1 MFKLKSGKMETT
13 FMKMVL
19 GVIIS
24 TALFTSCKKDTVEE
38 NEEEVITTMQL
49 SFVPV
54 GGGIILTYQYDDAD
68 GPGGAAPTQSEI
80 ILAPFKTYNVT
91 LQLLNKTATPVADIT
106 TEVKAE
112 SDAHRFYYEPA
123 AGSNIAVTG
132 LDNDGNGV
140 PLGITSQWATGATA
154 TGKIK
159 VTLRHYPAVPPNKLA
174 ADLVNSSKSGT
185 DIEVEFNTKIQ

>member
-1 MFKLKSGKMETT
+1 
-13 FMKMVL
+13 MKTQFIRMVV
-19 GVIIS
+19 GIIILS
-24 TALFTSCKKDTVEE
+24 AAIASCKKDKVEE

-54 GGGIILTYQYDDAD
+54 GGGTTLTYQYDDAD
-68 GPGGAAPTQSEI
+68 GPGGAAPTKDEI
-80 ILAPFKTYNVT
+80 LLAPSKTYSVT
-91 LQLLNKTATPVADIT
+91 LLLLNKTATPVADIT

-123 AGSNIAVTG
+123 AGSNITVTG

-140 PLGITSQWATGATA
+140 PLGITSQWATGAAA

>member
-1 MFKLKSGKMETT
+1 MKTVFL
-13 FMKMVL
+13 KMVL
-19 GVIIS
+19 GVVIS
-24 TALFTSCKKDTVEE
+24 SALVTSCKKDAVED
-38 NEEEVITTMQL
+38 NEEEVITTMKL

-54 GGGIILTYQYDDAD
+54 GGGTTFTYQFDDAD
-68 GPGGAAPTQSEI
+68 GPGGTAPVQDEI
-80 ILAPFKTYNVT
+80 LLAPSKTYNVT
-91 LQLLNKTATPVADIT
+91 VQLLNKTATPVADIT

-123 AGSNIAVTG
+123 AGSNITVTG

-140 PLGITSQWATGATA
+140 PLGITSIWATGAAA

-159 VTLRHYPAVPPNKLA
+159 ITLRHYPAVPPNKLA

-185 DIEVEFNTKIQ
+185 DMEVEFNTKIQ